1 MFRRSKKSLW
11 YGNATRTI
19 ANDPDDWDDL
29 DPLDRVELYPDDPSV
44 NFEAII
50 WKRSQTT
57 ETIGTIEGY
66 PLEIITIIPV
76 IENKFGLDATEVEKN
91 DTKMFASHMGTI

>member
-44 NFEAII
+44 NFEVII

-76 IENKFGLDATEVEKN
+76 IENKFGLDDTEVEKN

>member
-1 MFRRSKKSLW
+1 MD
-11 YGNATRTI
+11 ATRAI
-19 ANDPDDWDDL
+19 ANYPDDWDDL
-29 DPLDRVELYPDDPSV
+29 DPLDRVEFYPDDRV

-50 WKRSQTT
+50 WKRFQTN

-76 IENKFGLDATEVEKN
+76 IANKFGLDATEVEKN
-91 DTKMFASHMGTI
+91 NTKMFASHMGTI